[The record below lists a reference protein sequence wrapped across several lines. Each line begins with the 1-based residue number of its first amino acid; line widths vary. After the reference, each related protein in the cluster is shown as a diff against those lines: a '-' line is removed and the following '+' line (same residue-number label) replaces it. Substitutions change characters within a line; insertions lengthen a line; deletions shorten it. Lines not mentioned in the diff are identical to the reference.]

1 MEMKMLAGFGAIVG
15 AVVLAACSALAL
27 GEASIEPAEDA
38 DALAFTV
45 TGIEGEQ
52 VDLERYRGKVVMI
65 VNTASECGLTPQ
77 YRGLQSLYETY
88 KDEGLVVLGFPSNDF
103 MGQEPGSD
111 AEILEFCTGEYGVTF
126 PMFSKVN
133 VRGEEKHPLY
143 AKLTGQPD
151 PVGGAVK
158 WNFQKYLVDRS
169 GNVVAMFS
177 PRVGPDDGELVE
189 RVEGLLAE
197 DG

>member
-1 MEMKMLAGFGAIVG
+1 MAMKMLAGLGAMVG
-15 AVVLAACSALAL
+15 VVVLAACSALAL

-38 DALAFTV
+38 DVLNFV
-45 TGIEGEQ
+45 MEGIEGEE

-77 YRGLQSLYETY
+77 YAGLQSLYEEY
-88 KDEGLVVLGFPSNDF
+88 EEAGLMVLGFPSNDF

-126 PMFSKVN
+126 PMFSKVQ

-169 GNVVAMFS
+169 GNVVGMYS
-177 PRVGPDDGELVE
+177 PRVSPGSDEVRE
-189 RVEGLLAE
+189 RIEGLLAE